1 MDNGEMRV
9 VFITASNQEEAAR
22 IAKALVAEKL
32 AACVGIVPS
41 VRSIYMWKGEVRDEG
56 EVLMIVKTSATK
68 FPTLAERVESL
79 HSYDV
84 PEVIA
89 MPIVD
94 GLQSYLDWIDE
105 TLVG

>member
-1 MDNGEMRV
+1 MDNGEKRI
-9 VFITASNQEEAAR
+9 VFITASSQEEAAR

-32 AACVGIVPS
+32 AACVSIVPS
-41 VRSIYMWKGEVRDEG
+41 VRSIYMWKGEVCDEG
-56 EVLMIVKTSATK
+56 EVLMIAKTSQAR
-68 FPTLAERVESL
+68 FSALAERVGSL

-94 GLQSYLDWIDE
+94 GLQPYLEWMDE
-105 TLVG
+105 AQAG